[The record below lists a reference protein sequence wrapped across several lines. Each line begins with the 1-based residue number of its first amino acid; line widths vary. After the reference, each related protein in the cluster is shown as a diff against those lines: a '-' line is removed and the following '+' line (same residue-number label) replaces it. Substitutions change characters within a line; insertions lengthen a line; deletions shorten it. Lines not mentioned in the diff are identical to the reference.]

1 MKSSDSSI
9 IASNKLTSLL
19 FIKINENIGKTLNI
33 INYSIFNLLKVF
45 KKKDKIIIYIVKI
58 RWFYRFIISE
68 TILFLLYLSTK
79 IFRKNINSIIR
90 YRRKQNDISYK
101 NNVIYF

>member
-1 MKSSDSSI
+1 MQSSDSSI
-9 IASNKLTSLL
+9 IASNKLNSLL

-45 KKKDKIIIYIVKI
+45 KKKDKIIIYIEKI

-90 YRRKQNDISYK
+90 YRRKQNDISCK

>member
-9 IASNKLTSLL
+9 IASNKLNSLL

>member
-9 IASNKLTSLL
+9 IASNKLNSLL

-45 KKKDKIIIYIVKI
+45 KKKDKIIIYIEKI

-68 TILFLLYLSTK
+68 TILLILYLSTK

>member
-1 MKSSDSSI
+1 MKSSDSNI
-9 IASNKLTSLL
+9 IASNKLNSLL
-19 FIKINENIGKTLNI
+19 FIKVNENIGKTLNI

-90 YRRKQNDISYK
+90 YRRKQNDISCE